1 MNNRRQFIRDISI
14 AGLGGRYLLSS
25 SSTKLTAD
33 SSWVNIA
40 NQFFNN
46 PNGVANF
53 NTGSAGVMPIPVY
66 EAYMQNVK
74 SLSEFAPY
82 EVKDEAKAKVNTSLR
97 GLADMLNTLP
107 EEVTYVRNSTEGI
120 NHILLGFPFKEG
132 DEVVISEWAYPYVK
146 TIVKRLKQL
155 KSIKVKMVAMDLNLV
170 DNQEIVTRFA
180 DQISSKTAMVVVT
193 GITHQFGVKM
203 PVKEICQLAH
213 KHEAKVLVDGAHCV
227 GHISQD
233 IKNLGCDYYVSS
245 MHKWLSAPLGTGLLY
260 IKKGMETM
268 IEPLLPC
275 PHPDEE
281 TLHKIEY
288 VGTIAYQNAMTMDTV
303 LDFHKDIGSEK
314 KYNRITSLSKM
325 MISHLSDIPGVRI
338 LTDINNPC
346 GIVSFQIAGTESKVI
361 HAALRNKYGIHA
373 KLSGHRRHAFVR
385 ASVNL
390 HLLETDIIHFAH
402 SVRKIVDS

>member
-1 MNNRRQFIRDISI
+1 MNNRRQFIKDISI
-14 AGLGGRYLLSS
+14 AGLGGKYLLSS
-25 SSTKLTAD
+25 TSNKLSANST
-33 SSWVNIA
+33 WVDIA
-40 NQFFNN
+40 SQFFNN
-46 PNGVANF
+46 PDGIANF

-66 EAYMQNVK
+66 KAFMQNVK
-74 SLSEFAPY
+74 SLCEFAPY
-82 EVKDEAKAKVNTSLR
+82 EVKDAAEEKVTSSLR
-97 GLADMLNTLP
+97 GLAEMLNTFP
-107 EEVTYVRNSTEGI
+107 EELNYLRNSTEGI

-146 TIVKRLKQL
+146 TILNRLKQL
-155 KSIKVKMVAMDLNLV
+155 KSIKVKIVAMDLNLV
-170 DNQEIVTRFA
+170 DNQEIVARFA
-180 DQISSKTAMVVVT
+180 DRISSKTVMVVVT

-227 GHISQD
+227 GHIPQD

-260 IKKGMETM
+260 IKNGMESM

-281 TLHKIEY
+281 TLHKFEY
-288 VGTIAYQNAMTMDTV
+288 VGTIAYQNAMTMDAV
-303 LDFHKDIGSEK
+303 LDFHKDIGSQK
-314 KYNRITSLSKM
+314 KYDRITSLSKM

-338 LTDINNPC
+338 FSDVNNPS
-346 GIVSFQIAGTESKVI
+346 GIVSFQIEGTESRLI
-361 HAALRNKYGIHA
+361 QGALRYKYDIHA
-373 KLSGHRRHAFVR
+373 KLSGYRRHTFVR

-390 HLLETDIIHFAH
+390 QLLETDIIHFAH